1 MGFHEKRVTWLM
13 LSLTGPGDVDMDL
26 LDRISKLLNKIL
38 LWIAGL
44 FLTAMIVITC
54 ANIVLRII
62 WVPVEGTFELM
73 GYFGALATALALGYT
88 QMQRGHIAVDIFIE
102 KFSERTRRILAGVN
116 YILSMLFFIIAG
128 WQLTRWAMVL
138 KEAGELSETLWIIFY
153 PFVIGVAFGC
163 FVIALTFLVDFLK
176 TITQAEEQPL

>member
-1 MGFHEKRVTWLM
+1 MN
-13 LSLTGPGDVDMDL
+13 L

-62 WVPVEGTFELM
+62 WAPVEGTFELM

-88 QMQRGHIAVDIFIE
+88 QMQRGHIAVDILVQR
-102 KFSERTRRILAGVN
+102 FSAKTQRTLNGVN
-116 YILSMLFFIIAG
+116 YIISTLFFIIAG

-138 KEAGELSETLWIIFY
+138 KEEGELSETLWIIFY

-163 FVIALTFLVDFLK
+163 FVLALTFLIDLLK
-176 TITQAEEQPL
+176 TITQAEEQSL

>member
-1 MGFHEKRVTWLM
+1 
-13 LSLTGPGDVDMDL
+13 MDF
-26 LDRISKLLNKIL
+26 LDRVSRLLNGIL

-62 WVPVEGTFELM
+62 WAPVEGAFELM
-73 GYFGALATALALGYT
+73 GYFGALATALAMGYT
-88 QMQRGHIAVDIFIE
+88 QMQRGHIAVDILVQ
-102 KFSERTRRILAGVN
+102 KFSAKTRRILDGVN
-116 YILSMLFFIIAG
+116 YIISMLFFIIGG

-138 KEAGELSETLWIIFY
+138 RDVGELSETLWIIFY

-163 FVIALTFLVDFLK
+163 FIISLAFLVDFLK
-176 TITQAEEQPL
+176 TITLAEEQPL